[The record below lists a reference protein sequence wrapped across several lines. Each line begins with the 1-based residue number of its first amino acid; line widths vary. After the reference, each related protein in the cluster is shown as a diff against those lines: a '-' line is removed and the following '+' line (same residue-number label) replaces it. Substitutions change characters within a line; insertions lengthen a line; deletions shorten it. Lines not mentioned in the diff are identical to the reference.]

1 MWGYGEKSSL
11 RESGRVDKRRGGEV
25 GVEDEGM
32 ECGGGGT
39 HSVPYK
45 CKGNSLSFSRENDFG
60 SMSLPTVQGSSW
72 LGIDYSLEKVALNI

>member
-1 MWGYGEKSSL
+1 M
-11 RESGRVDKRRGGEV
+11 DKRRGGEV

-32 ECGGGGT
+32 ECGGGGI

-60 SMSLPTVQGSSW
+60 SMSLPTVQGSS
-72 LGIDYSLEKVALNI
+72 